1 MIELVVKLNM
11 VVLSIVFLIF
21 VNEIRI
27 GILEEVFIL
36 KIDEMSFLYVIL
48 GRKMYSELDLKLL
61 FYLILLYLI
70 L

>member
-1 MIELVVKLNM
+1 M

-61 FYLILLYLI
+61 FYLI
-70 L
+70 

>member
-61 FYLILLYLI
+61 FYLI
-70 L
+70 